1 MTLAP
6 ARSPQARIFFHIA
19 VLGLRPD
26 FQGLTIQP
34 HLPAGWSG
42 GDQLAIHGTSEPWT
56 IGKNASAGCVHVS
69 EKALHELE
77 PILRLG
83 TPVIITP

>member
-1 MTLAP
+1 
-6 ARSPQARIFFHIA
+6 
-19 VLGLRPD
+19 LRPD